1 MLEFTTL
8 ATIAECYANVS
19 ARENRRL
26 FWKESGAVVVVAMPL
41 SEDSSLMWGGV
52 RLGQRAKVANK
63 KAGQTLR
70 PSVEF
75 PVFNNGV
82 MAIKKPDGIYRDYC
96 AIARSKIATC
106 QLRQTQGKP
115 PMPNNAQGG
124 NYRVEKGLS
133 PLAGA
138 TYLKILSNGK
148 DDCLVFVAV
157 SGAQKSEDDLR
168 IAHEIAKRATEEWC
182 SSIPYKRYG
191 FTIEDPLEPKPDD
204 TNGPDKTNE
213 TRQ

>member
-1 MLEFTTL
+1 MLEFITL
-8 ATIAECYANVS
+8 ATMAERHAN
-19 ARENRRL
+19 ALGGENRCL
-26 FWKESGAVVVVAMPL
+26 FWEGSGAVVVVAMPL
-41 SEDSSLMWGGV
+41 SEGSSLMWGGV
-52 RLGQRAKVANK
+52 RLGRRAKVASK

-75 PVFNNGV
+75 PVFDCGATAV
-82 MAIKKPDGIYRDYC
+82 RKPDGIYRDYC
-96 AIARSKIATC
+96 AMARNKIATC
-106 QLRQTQGKP
+106 QLRYAQGKP
-115 PMPNNAQGG
+115 PMLNNAQGG

-168 IAHEIAKRATEEWC
+168 IAHEIAKRATKEWC
-182 SSIPYKRYG
+182 SSAPNGGDKIA
-191 FTIEDPLEPKPDD
+191 IEDPLEPETEDEN
-204 TNGPDKTNE
+204 TNIDGK
-213 TRQ
+213 